1 MALFQRWGELLNQ
14 YIYQMA
20 PIISDGTNTKK
31 SDRNSSKIVKCQ
43 IQGRIV
49 GYSLLY

>member
-1 MALFQRWGELLNQ
+1 MLKNDVNKCKYNCFGV
-14 YIYQMA
+14 IY
-20 PIISDGTNTKK
+20 SDGTNTKK

>member
-1 MALFQRWGELLNQ
+1 M
-14 YIYQMA
+14 YVHYT
-20 PIISDGTNTKK
+20 IILTVPTSDGTNTKK

>member
-1 MALFQRWGELLNQ
+1 MTGKVDWMKKKVENNATFQC
-14 YIYQMA
+14 
-20 PIISDGTNTKK
+20 SDGTNTKK

>member
-1 MALFQRWGELLNQ
+1 MPEKKATSWVHKPT
-14 YIYQMA
+14 MVSS
-20 PIISDGTNTKK
+20 SDGTNTKK